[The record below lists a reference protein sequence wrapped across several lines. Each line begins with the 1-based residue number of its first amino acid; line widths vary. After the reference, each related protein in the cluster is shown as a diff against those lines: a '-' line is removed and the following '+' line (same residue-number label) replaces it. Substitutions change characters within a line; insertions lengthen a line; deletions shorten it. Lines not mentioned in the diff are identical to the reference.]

1 MAADPPE
8 EGAPEEGAP
17 EGQAPSQGGKAPPA
31 RTNGATG
38 EQGPDGN
45 AQQPGKAA
53 DPAKADT
60 AAPAGP
66 PRETAAPREGGASR
80 EGGARGAT
88 RGLMRTTEAGRA
100 APTRPAPRSPAN
112 QDAPQPTPQPASQPA
127 RGAAPARSKPPARP
141 AEPAARAA
149 TASTR
154 SGGGTKG
161 AGLPVPA
168 SPSSGA
174 AAGGAGGNQLPVPVG
189 AAPAGAGGAAVPATS
204 PAQPAQPAK
213 AAQPAP
219 AKKKRA
225 AAPPRQRVSRTAPL
239 SIAAI
244 HAAMAGHKEGHDP
257 IRLAMKVVVRLASV
271 IWLAGAVVVWMR
283 LIGYE
288 SDLISPSWHSPDGP
302 WISTSVAAAVMPV
315 ISVGLWLAASW
326 GIALWF
332 CALLAATVAF
342 AVSPGSVPFGAP
354 ALTLN
359 IITLAAVVGL
369 GALRSWRNRDEYV

>member
-8 EGAPEEGAP
+8 EGAPEDGAP

-112 QDAPQPTPQPASQPA
+112 QDAPRPAPQPASQPA

-168 SPSSGA
+168 SPNPGA
-174 AAGGAGGNQLPVPVG
+174 